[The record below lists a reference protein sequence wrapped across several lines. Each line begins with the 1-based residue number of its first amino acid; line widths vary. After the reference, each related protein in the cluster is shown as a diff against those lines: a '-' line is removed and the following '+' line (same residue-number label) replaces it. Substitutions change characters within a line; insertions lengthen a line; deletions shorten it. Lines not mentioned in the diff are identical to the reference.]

1 MLIEKSFNLAPR
13 HKKFDRKIVKKLRQQ
28 SKASIN
34 SISTTESRKI
44 YGWNSQVAGCYQR
57 SRAFIRLKISKHSIV
72 YGKVQPEHYVE
83 DLIANWFLS
92 RFPMFT
98 IMIESSRGTFVISKD
113 EKLAIYKDKIDELL
127 PKFEKLLPEND
138 LLKGLE
144 DFNDD
149 EYWEKYYDS
158 QFIKERKNK
167 RYFLKNIPKKFHDWQ
182 GLKLE
187 KNRFEKNRNLS
198 DF

>member
-1 MLIEKSFNLAPR
+1 
-13 HKKFDRKIVKKLRQQ
+13 
-28 SKASIN
+28 
-34 SISTTESRKI
+34 
-44 YGWNSQVAGCYQR
+44 
-57 SRAFIRLKISKHSIV
+57 
-72 YGKVQPEHYVE
+72 
-83 DLIANWFLS
+83 
-92 RFPMFT
+92 
-98 IMIESSRGTFVISKD
+98 MIESSRGTFVISKD